1 MDRTSSHSR
10 FDPHHFRFTV
20 TGAIRILLFGSH
32 MHHIGLYCALVAV
45 GYEAVVF
52 LAVDRSIKSATTI
65 ADWSWTINV
74 IIEMSMPALAVA
86 FLASD
91 RLASDYRPLATVW
104 VLLFVPGFHMT
115 PLCGCFFATFAPPF
129 ADGNPFCTRNLKRCA
144 NPRRATAKPK
154 LLLAATKMHF
164 AERRSDV
171 LFRSGVA
178 QLWSVKPVLLQGSM
192 TYQGYTVPSFG
203 IRPRFL
209 DPCLSRKQRPHGL
222 RQKS

>member
-32 MHHIGLYCALVAV
+32 MHHIGLYCALVAG

-86 FLASD
+86 FLARPPCL
-91 RLASDYRPLATVW
+91 RLSAAGDCLGITV
-104 VLLFVPGFHMT
+104 
-115 PLCGCFFATFAPPF
+115 
-129 ADGNPFCTRNLKRCA
+129 
-144 NPRRATAKPK
+144 RAGLSHDAALR
-154 LLLAATKMHF
+154 LLLCYFCSTF
-164 AERRSDV
+164 CRR
-171 LFRSGVA
+171 
-178 QLWSVKPVLLQGSM
+178 KPVLHTESEA
-192 TYQGYTVPSFG
+192 
-203 IRPRFL
+203 
-209 DPCLSRKQRPHGL
+209 L
-222 RQKS
+222 RQPKTGHSKT